1 MHRQDA
7 LLNVY
12 QDARGA
18 ITVILVFL
26 VITKG
31 GSKESPFSICIEFY
45 FKAGSERGVLDGVF
59 SKLAEMEEN
68 DNFF

>member
-1 MHRQDA
+1 VLWRNA

-31 GSKESPFSICIEFY
+31 GSKESPFSNVVG
-45 FKAGSERGVLDGVF
+45 K
-59 SKLAEMEEN
+59 K
-68 DNFF
+68 

>member
-1 MHRQDA
+1 LRETCRESQR
-7 LLNVY
+7 NVY

-31 GSKESPFSICIEFY
+31 GSKGPPFSNVVE
-45 FKAGSERGVLDGVF
+45 K
-59 SKLAEMEEN
+59 K
-68 DNFF
+68 

>member
-1 MHRQDA
+1 
-7 LLNVY
+7 LNVS

-31 GSKESPFSICIEFY
+31 GSKGPPFSN
-45 FKAGSERGVLDGVF
+45 GVAKND
-59 SKLAEMEEN
+59 SSDEIRAAILA
-68 DNFF
+68 